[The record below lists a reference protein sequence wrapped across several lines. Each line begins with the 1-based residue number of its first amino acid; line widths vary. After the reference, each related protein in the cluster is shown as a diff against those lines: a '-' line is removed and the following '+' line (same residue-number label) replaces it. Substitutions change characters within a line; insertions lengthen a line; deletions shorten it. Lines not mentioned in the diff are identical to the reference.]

1 MTKHNQDGAANGVVI
16 SLVFAL
22 LFLVGAIA
30 FGAWA
35 YGSRQDYK
43 ANSDA
48 KVNIA
53 VNAAKERE
61 DKAQALIYIEKAKQP
76 LRTYNGPEAYGSLV
90 INFPKTWSGYVD
102 DSGIGQA
109 QVNGFFYP
117 GTVPSITNENSIFA
131 LRVQVINTAYSQIT
145 ANFAS
150 QQKARDSKVVP
161 LTITPYA
168 LPKVSKAVGVQ
179 VSGTLQDKNNKLG
192 TMVVLP
198 LRSQTLEI
206 WTEGTQFLPDFN
218 TYILPNLSFSP

>member
-1 MTKHNQDGAANGVVI
+1 MTKHNQDGAANGLVI
-16 SLVFAL
+16 SLVFAV
-22 LFLVGAIA
+22 LFLIGAIA

-61 DKAQALIYIEKAKQP
+61 AVAQGKIYAEKAKDP
-76 LRTYNGPEAYGSLV
+76 LRIYNGPEAYGSLG
-90 INFPKTWSGYVD
+90 ISFPKTWSGYVD
-102 DSGIGQA
+102 DSGTGTA
-109 QVNGFFYP
+109 QVDGYFYP
-117 GTVPSITNENSIFA
+117 GTVPAIANPNSIFA
-131 LRVQVINTAYSQIT
+131 LRVQVINTAYSQVV
-145 ANFAS
+145 ANLNN
-150 QQKARDSKVVP
+150 QQKSTDPKIVP
-161 LTITPYA
+161 LTINPYA
-168 LPKVSKAVGVQ
+168 LPKVPKTVGVQ
-179 VSGTLQDKNNKLG
+179 ASGTLVDKNSKLG

-218 TYILPNLSFSP
+218 TYILPNFTFSP